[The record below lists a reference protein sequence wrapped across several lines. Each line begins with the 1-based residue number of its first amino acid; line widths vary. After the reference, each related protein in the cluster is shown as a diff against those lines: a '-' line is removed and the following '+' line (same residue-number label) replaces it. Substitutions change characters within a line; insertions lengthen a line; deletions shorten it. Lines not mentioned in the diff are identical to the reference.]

1 MPSGLSLDA
10 IVNISTSHQ
19 VFDFVKKASILMI
32 WNYLPF
38 HNLFIL
44 CRWAAWSTWR
54 TGASG
59 CCLTRF
65 TTSGTEPSTQAFMTE
80 TSFPGIV
87 RQLLLWVTSYT
98 ILWYFDQ
105 NHLPVKPSY
114 FVIFILSYFYTSPAV
129 VIVNTSYIMLLH
141 SFINGKL
148 TQSERWRPW
157 DNMIAICKL
166 LFHFHLFTRW
176 TAKTQVSQEPRV
188 PWLGNWRSK
197 G

>member
-1 MPSGLSLDA
+1 MQLW
-10 IVNISTSHQ
+10 TSPPATRCLTSSKWPQ
-19 VFDFVKKASILMI
+19 FWWYEII
-32 WNYLPF
+32 C
-38 HNLFIL
+38 NLFIL

-54 TGASG
+54 IGASG

-87 RQLLLWVTSYT
+87 RQLLLWVTSHT
-98 ILWYFDQ
+98 ILWSEPPPCQ
-105 NHLPVKPSY
+105 T
-114 FVIFILSYFYTSPAV
+114 FILCFFHPLILLYFTCCCYCEYVVHHTSAH
-129 VIVNTSYIMLLH
+129 T
-141 SFINGKL
+141 FINGNL

-166 LFHFHLFTRW
+166 LFHFHSFTRW
-176 TAKTQVSQEPRV
+176 TAKTQASQEPRA